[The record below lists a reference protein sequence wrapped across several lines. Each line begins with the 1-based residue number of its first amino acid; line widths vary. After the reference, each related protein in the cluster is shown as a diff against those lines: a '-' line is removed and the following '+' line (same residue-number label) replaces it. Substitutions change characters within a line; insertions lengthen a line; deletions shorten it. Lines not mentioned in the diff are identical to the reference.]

1 MTLNQESFIK
11 KIVKGGLDKLVVNF
25 LNIPSTPFHIII
37 SYLDIYDKMNLV
49 KNMNLM
55 NHEKHYNT
63 LNHYYRHKYQ
73 KKVYKIPLNGGFT
86 CPNIDGTVATGG
98 CTFCSFMGSG
108 DFAGN
113 KKEPLKTQFE
123 NIKEMM
129 QMKWTDGYYIA
140 YFQANTNTHAPL
152 ERLKELYEEA
162 ITLDPNI
169 VMLSIGTRPDSLPID
184 VLDYLEDLN
193 KRMPIQI
200 ELGLQTIHEKT
211 SDLINRAHDLK
222 CFDDAVKALR
232 KRNIEVVVHVINGLP
247 YETKQMMIDTIKHVN
262 TLDIQGIKIHM
273 LHLMEKTKMGYDYK
287 KNPWPLLSLED
298 YVDITVDQILWL
310 RKDIIIH
317 RLTGDAPSKML
328 IAPTWTKKKF
338 VVTNEIDK
346 KLRALNL
353 FQGDYYEKYTHH

>member
-1 MTLNQESFIK
+1 
-11 KIVKGGLDKLVVNF
+11 
-25 LNIPSTPFHIII
+25 
-37 SYLDIYDKMNLV
+37 
-49 KNMNLM
+49 
-55 NHEKHYNT
+55 
-63 LNHYYRHKYQ
+63 
-73 KKVYKIPLNGGFT
+73 
-86 CPNIDGTVATGG
+86 
-98 CTFCSFMGSG
+98 MGSG

-113 KKEPLKTQFE
+113 KRESLRTQFE

-129 QMKWTDGYYIA
+129 QMKWNDGYYIA

-169 VMLSIGTRPDSLPID
+169 VMLSIGTRPDSLPLD

-193 KRMPIQI
+193 KRMPLQI

-247 YETKQMMIDTIKHVN
+247 YETKDMMIETIKYVN
-262 TLDIQGIKIHM
+262 KLDVQGIKIHM

-287 KNPWPLLSLED
+287 KSPWPLLTLED
-298 YVDITVDQILWL
+298 YVDITVEQILWL

-353 FQGDYYEKYTHH
+353 FQGDYYEKHAHH